1 MKADVTE
8 QGVLIPKEMLD
19 KDIKQVEIRVES
31 GRIVVIPI
39 EATDPIFNL
48 GKSPVDT
55 AMKDAAARHDGY
67 LYEKWPGIGP
77 VRASVGVVVVR

>member
-1 MKADVTE
+1 MKADVTDK
-8 QGVLIPKEMLD
+8 GVLIPKDMLD

-39 EATDPIFNL
+39 EATDPVFSL

-55 AMKDAAARHDGY
+55 GAESLVTR
-67 LYEKWPGIGP
+67 
-77 VRASVGVVVVR
+77 